1 MMGCQHA
8 NAKPRGQIPVQVAR
22 DQGLVLK
29 KTKPLRKKK
38 FDNDLS
44 FNSHFDVF
52 SALSEALG
60 ELRDDVLVVVQEVR
74 EHLAVLLLVLGGH
87 DLGEVVED
95 VEGADVELVDGQD
108 GGVAA
113 HDEGEGADAGDPVRD
128 PDRQLL
134 VEVLG

>member
-1 MMGCQHA
+1 M
-8 NAKPRGQIPVQVAR
+8 
-22 DQGLVLK
+22 
-29 KTKPLRKKK
+29 
-38 FDNDLS
+38 
-44 FNSHFDVF
+44 F